1 MPEINFGWI
10 HQQLESSK
18 VEINVGNSLIALL
31 KTWEGQEL
39 TTDQAKKVLDYFSKL
54 ALGVNVYDDT
64 PQEEIWVPAEPGRLV
79 VGDEVR
85 VLKDA
90 FTDKVGVLHN
100 GRRGKIV
107 GIRYGDIIFKST
119 DNKTPDLNG
128 VHYSPYKLEKRIR

>member
-1 MPEINFGWI
+1 MPEINFSWVT
-10 HQQLESSK
+10 QQLEGSK
-18 VEINVGNSLIALL
+18 VKLNVGNSLVALL
-31 KTWEGQEL
+31 KTWETQDL
-39 TTDQAKKVLDYFSKL
+39 TPEQAKQVLDYFTKL
-54 ALGVNVYDDT
+54 ALGTNIYDDS
-64 PQEEIWVPAEPGRLV
+64 PKEELWVPAEPGQLV
-79 VGDEVR
+79 LGDEVR

-119 DNKTPDLNG
+119 DNKTPVLDG